1 VWPVLKVKALAAPQ
15 SGHVLGRLFRMTSDL
30 DERRE
35 LLEEAFRATL
45 SVNAD
50 DRMPVAAAIAAE
62 CETLEDRYR
71 SLDLMTAYPVVK
83 RDTVLSAVG
92 RTAPVLAEVGTAS
105 FTLQL
110 MRDIRQSANWWP

>member
-1 VWPVLKVKALAAPQ
+1 
-15 SGHVLGRLFRMTSDL
+15 
-30 DERRE
+30 
-35 LLEEAFRATL
+35 
-45 SVNAD
+45 
-50 DRMPVAAAIAAE
+50 
-62 CETLEDRYR
+62 
-71 SLDLMTAYPVVK
+71 LDLMTAYPVVK